1 MSFVG
6 RLVVST
12 AGHDKGC
19 ILCVLEEQG
28 EYLLLADGKQRKVQK
43 PKRKKLKH
51 IVLFEDAAIY
61 SGPTTN
67 KAIHAFIRD
76 TVNAGGQSCD

>member
-12 AGHDKGC
+12 AGHDKGSV
-19 ILCVLEEQG
+19 LCVLEEQG

-43 PKRKKLKH
+43 PKRKKLRH
-51 IVLFEDAAIY
+51 TVLIEDAAIY
-61 SGPTTN
+61 SGPLTN

-76 TVNAGGQSCD
+76 NAGGQSCD